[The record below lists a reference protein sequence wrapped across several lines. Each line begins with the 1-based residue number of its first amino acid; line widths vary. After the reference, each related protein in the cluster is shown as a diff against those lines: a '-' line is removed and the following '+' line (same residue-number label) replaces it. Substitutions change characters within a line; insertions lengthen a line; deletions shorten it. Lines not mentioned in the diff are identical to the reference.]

1 MKMSAMSPFFELSA
15 FVVKIF
21 VGGLWQGTAFIVA
34 VSCCLRFL
42 RRMQPSS
49 RFTLCGLAFI
59 LVLFMPLPDA
69 SDFKP
74 GPRMALPT
82 FSVVAFVSDWR

>member
-1 MKMSAMSPFFELSA
+1 MKMSVMSPFFELSA
-15 FVVKIF
+15 FVGKIF

-49 RFTLCGLAFI
+49 RFTLCRLAFI
-59 LVLFMPLPDA
+59 LVLLMPLLDA
-69 SDFKP
+69 SGFKP
-74 GPRMALPT
+74 GSPYGSPT
-82 FSVVAFVSDWR
+82 FSVLAFVSGWR